1 MHSLHRVRGALALAL
16 CAALLAPPAGRA
28 DQNVPTWPSNDTGQ
42 PAAAQGVEDGSLP
55 DVRDVDMFRGSYQ
68 PGIDLETLPALGE
81 APPLRARYDASRV
94 DGWLGAGWDL
104 TRRFRK
110 R

>member
-1 MHSLHRVRGALALAL
+1 
-16 CAALLAPPAGRA
+16 
-28 DQNVPTWPSNDTGQ
+28 
-42 PAAAQGVEDGSLP
+42 
-55 DVRDVDMFRGSYQ
+55 MFRGSYQ

>member
-1 MHSLHRVRGALALAL
+1 MHSLHRMRGALALAL
-16 CAALLAPPAGRA
+16 CAAMLAPTAGRA
-28 DQNVPTWPSNDTGQ
+28 DQPGATWPTNSAPQAPPTQ
-42 PAAAQGVEDGSLP
+42 AVEGGALP
-55 DVRDVDMFRGSYQ
+55 DVRDVDMCRGSYQ

-94 DGWLGAGWDL
+94 DGGLGAGWDL